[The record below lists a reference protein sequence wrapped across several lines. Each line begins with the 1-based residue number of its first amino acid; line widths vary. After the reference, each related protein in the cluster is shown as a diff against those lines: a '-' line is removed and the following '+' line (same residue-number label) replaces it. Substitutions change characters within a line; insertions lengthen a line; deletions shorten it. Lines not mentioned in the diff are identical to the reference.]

1 MIDSGL
7 SELQVM
13 RIKKRRSA
21 CQDAKI
27 SEACR
32 MGGEYCSQGSAHPKQ
47 SNRSC
52 QGEEEERNVRKRKAS
67 GPVTKERKTGNA
79 LLRGRVRPMTRGDV

>member
-13 RIKKRRSA
+13 RIKKRIRA

-32 MGGEYCSQGSAHPKQ
+32 MGG
-47 SNRSC
+47 
-52 QGEEEERNVRKRKAS
+52 
-67 GPVTKERKTGNA
+67 
-79 LLRGRVRPMTRGDV
+79 